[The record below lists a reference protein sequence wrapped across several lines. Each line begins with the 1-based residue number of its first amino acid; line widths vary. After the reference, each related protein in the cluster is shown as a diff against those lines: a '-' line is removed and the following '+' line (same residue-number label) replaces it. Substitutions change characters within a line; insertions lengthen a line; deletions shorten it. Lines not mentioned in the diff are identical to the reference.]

1 MFKYIGFRQSSLYE
15 SNYNQTTQRHFISS
29 ESLLPDENELS
40 DARNDEETESIKLEM
55 GNLTSYCTKMFRG
68 SLIVN
73 N

>member
-1 MFKYIGFRQSSLYE
+1 MGFRQPSLYE

-40 DARNDEETESIKLEM
+40 DTRNDEETESIKLIS
-55 GNLTSYCTKMFRG
+55 GYLTSYCIKMHRA